1 MALCEDVACRTA
13 STTHGCTPACPA
25 RAGLRQ
31 PPAALVS
38 PGCRLKHAAVMQ
50 ACRRCEQPPCPQ
62 SLQEVW
68 LLVDEFLLAEAE
80 RALLKLLRDLDK
92 ASGPQ
97 QVWGQES
104 EAPSRVPS
112 RQSTLD
118 AEVKALLW
126 AACGLLWLHRHASPR
141 CLQGAVAGGRLMLS
155 DPRRACYKHSCVCDV
170 MWLLG
175 WRG

>member
-1 MALCEDVACRTA
+1 M
-13 STTHGCTPACPA
+13 H
-25 RAGLRQ
+25 AGVL
-31 PPAALVS
+31 
-38 PGCRLKHAAVMQ
+38 Q
-50 ACRRCEQPPCPQ
+50 ACRRCEQPFCPQ

-104 EAPSRVPS
+104 EAPSGMPS

-118 AEVKALLW
+118 AEVKAQLW
-126 AACGLLWLHRHASPR
+126 AACRLL
-141 CLQGAVAGGRLMLS
+141 
-155 DPRRACYKHSCVCDV
+155 
-170 MWLLG
+170 
-175 WRG
+175 

>member
-1 MALCEDVACRTA
+1 
-13 STTHGCTPACPA
+13 
-25 RAGLRQ
+25 
-31 PPAALVS
+31 
-38 PGCRLKHAAVMQ
+38 MQ
-50 ACRRCEQPPCPQ
+50 ACRRCEQPSCPQ

-104 EAPSRVPS
+104 EAPSGMPS

-118 AEVKALLW
+118 AEVKTQLW
-126 AACGLLWLHRHASPR
+126 AACMLLQLHRHASPR
-141 CLQGAVAGGRLMLS
+141 WLQRAVAGGWLVVW
-155 DPRRACYKHSCVCDV
+155 DACHACCKHS
-170 MWLLG
+170 MWMLMPLG
-175 WRG
+175 

>member
-1 MALCEDVACRTA
+1 MPLCLAKT
-13 STTHGCTPACPA
+13 
-25 RAGLRQ
+25 GLQ
-31 PPAALVS
+31 QLPTALVS
-38 PGCRLKHAAVMQ
+38 PGCLLKHTAVMQ
-50 ACRRCEQPPCPQ
+50 ACRRCEQPSCPQ

-104 EAPSRVPS
+104 EAPSRMPS

-118 AEVKALLW
+118 AEVKAQLW
-126 AACGLLWLHRHASPR
+126 AACLRGMPGRVLAEGCGRQLAVLCNATHACCTHTKR
-141 CLQGAVAGGRLMLS
+141 ML
-155 DPRRACYKHSCVCDV
+155 D
-170 MWLLG
+170 G
-175 WRG
+175 WG